1 MWVPESG
8 SGMQSPVAMAMV
20 MQSNLRAVGVNVTL
34 QTMEWGAYIAKLR
47 TKEQDLFALSWAAGS
62 EDPDMVMYPLFHS
75 SQWTPNGPNRAMYK
89 NEKFDA
95 LLARGAAR
103 SPIRPSARRCTA
115 RPSASWSRTPRGS
128 SWTTRS
134 RSPRPRSACRAS
146 SSTRASTSAWRRSAS
161 GSGGAGSVGPYLAR
175 RLLHLGPVLLGVSV
189 IVFMVLHL
197 APGDPAE
204 VMLGANANKED
215 LDRLRPSSGSTS
227 RCTSSTCTG
236 SATWLRGDLGRSLW
250 MKRPVLGEVLERFK
264 ATLLLTGSAL
274 LLSTLGGIALG
285 IASATRANSLLDR
298 LSGVA
303 SLFGASMPVFW
314 LGIVL
319 MVIFS
324 LWLGWLPASGMYAPY
339 GGGGLRD
346 LLAHLVLPAVTLAAA
361 SVTIIAR
368 LTRATMLETLGQDY
382 VRTARA
388 KGLGER
394 AVVLRHALK
403 NALIPIVTVVGVQAG
418 YLLGGAVLTETV
430 FAWPGV
436 GTLVVQGILARD
448 MPLVQGGVL
457 VIALSFVLVNLA
469 VDPLYA
475 WLDPRIRFE

>member
-1 MWVPESG
+1 MG
-8 SGMQSPVAMAMV
+8 
-20 MQSNLRAVGVNVTL
+20 R
-34 QTMEWGAYIAKLR
+34 
-47 TKEQDLFALSWAAGS
+47 F
-62 EDPDMVMYPLFHS
+62 
-75 SQWTPNGPNRAMYK
+75 
-89 NEKFDA
+89 
-95 LLARGAAR
+95 
-103 SPIRPSARRCTA
+103 
-115 RPSASWSRTPRGS
+115 
-128 SWTTRS
+128 
-134 RSPRPRSACRAS
+134 
-146 SSTRASTSAWRRSAS
+146 
-161 GSGGAGSVGPYLAR
+161 LAR
-175 RLLHLGPVLLGVSV
+175 RLLQLGPVLLGVSV
-189 IVFMVLHL
+189 IVFLVLHL

-215 LDRLRPSSGSTS
+215 LDRLRVQLGLDQPLHVQYVHWISHV
-227 RCTSSTCTG
+227 
-236 SATWLRGDLGRSLW
+236 ARGDLGRSIW

-264 ATLLLTGSAL
+264 ATLLLTGTAL
-274 LLSTLGGIALG
+274 FLSTLGGLALG
-285 IASATRANSLLDR
+285 IVSATRPNSLLDR
-298 LSGVA
+298 LSAVA

-319 MVIFS
+319 MVIFA

-339 GGGGLRD
+339 GGGDLKD
-346 LLAHLVLPAVTLAAA
+346 LLVHLVLPAVTLAAA

-394 AVVLRHALK
+394 PVVWRHALK

-448 MPLVQGGVL
+448 VPLVQGGVL

-469 VDPLYA
+469 VDTLYA
-475 WLDPRIRFE
+475 WLDPRIKFH

>member
-1 MWVPESG
+1 MG
-8 SGMQSPVAMAMV
+8 
-20 MQSNLRAVGVNVTL
+20 R
-34 QTMEWGAYIAKLR
+34 
-47 TKEQDLFALSWAAGS
+47 F
-62 EDPDMVMYPLFHS
+62 
-75 SQWTPNGPNRAMYK
+75 
-89 NEKFDA
+89 
-95 LLARGAAR
+95 
-103 SPIRPSARRCTA
+103 
-115 RPSASWSRTPRGS
+115 
-128 SWTTRS
+128 
-134 RSPRPRSACRAS
+134 
-146 SSTRASTSAWRRSAS
+146 
-161 GSGGAGSVGPYLAR
+161 LAR

-189 IVFMVLHL
+189 IVFLVLHL

-215 LDRLRPSSGSTS
+215 LDRLRVQLGLDQPFHVQYLAWIGHV
-227 RCTSSTCTG
+227 
-236 SATWLRGDLGRSLW
+236 ARGDLGRSIW

-264 ATLLLTGSAL
+264 ATLVLTGTAL
-274 LLSTLGGIALG
+274 FLSTLGGITLG
-285 IASATRANSLLDR
+285 IVSATRPNSLLDR
-298 LSGVA
+298 CSAIA

-361 SVTIIAR
+361 SITIIAR

-394 AVVLRHALK
+394 MVVWRHALK
-403 NALIPIVTVVGVQAG
+403 NALIPIVTVVGVQSG

-448 MPLVQGGVL
+448 VPLVQGGVL

-469 VDPLYA
+469 VDTLYA
-475 WLDPRIRFE
+475 WLDPRIKFQ

>member
-1 MWVPESG
+1 
-8 SGMQSPVAMAMV
+8 
-20 MQSNLRAVGVNVTL
+20 
-34 QTMEWGAYIAKLR
+34 
-47 TKEQDLFALSWAAGS
+47 
-62 EDPDMVMYPLFHS
+62 
-75 SQWTPNGPNRAMYK
+75 
-89 NEKFDA
+89 
-95 LLARGAAR
+95 
-103 SPIRPSARRCTA
+103 
-115 RPSASWSRTPRGS
+115 
-128 SWTTRS
+128 
-134 RSPRPRSACRAS
+134 
-146 SSTRASTSAWRRSAS
+146 
-161 GSGGAGSVGPYLAR
+161 VGPFLAR

-215 LDRLRPSSGSTS
+215 LARLRTQLGLDQPLHVQYLHWIGHV
-227 RCTSSTCTG
+227 
-236 SATWLRGDLGRSLW
+236 AQGDLGRSLW

-264 ATLLLTGSAL
+264 ATLLLTGTAL
-274 LLSTLGGIALG
+274 LLSTLGGVALG

-298 LSGVA
+298 LSAVA

-346 LLAHLVLPAVTLAAA
+346 LLSHLVLPAVTLAAA

-394 AVVLRHALK
+394 GVVWRHALK

-469 VDPLYA
+469 VDTLYA
-475 WLDPRIRFE
+475 WLDPRIKFN

>member
-1 MWVPESG
+1 
-8 SGMQSPVAMAMV
+8 
-20 MQSNLRAVGVNVTL
+20 VG
-34 QTMEWGAYIAKLR
+34 R
-47 TKEQDLFALSWAAGS
+47 F
-62 EDPDMVMYPLFHS
+62 
-75 SQWTPNGPNRAMYK
+75 
-89 NEKFDA
+89 
-95 LLARGAAR
+95 
-103 SPIRPSARRCTA
+103 
-115 RPSASWSRTPRGS
+115 
-128 SWTTRS
+128 
-134 RSPRPRSACRAS
+134 
-146 SSTRASTSAWRRSAS
+146 
-161 GSGGAGSVGPYLAR
+161 LAR

-189 IVFMVLHL
+189 IVFLVLHL

-215 LDRLRPSSGSTS
+215 LDRLRVQLGLDQPVHVQYL
-227 RCTSSTCTG
+227 
-236 SATWLRGDLGRSLW
+236 TWIGHVARGDLGRSIW

-264 ATLLLTGSAL
+264 ATLVLTGTAL
-274 LLSTLGGIALG
+274 FLSTLGGITLG
-285 IASATRANSLLDR
+285 IVSATRPNSLLDR
-298 LSGVA
+298 SSAVA

-361 SVTIIAR
+361 SITIIAR

-394 AVVLRHALK
+394 MVVWRHALK

-448 MPLVQGGVL
+448 VPLVQGGVL

-469 VDPLYA
+469 VDTLYA
-475 WLDPRIRFE
+475 WLDPRIKFQ

>member
-1 MWVPESG
+1 MG
-8 SGMQSPVAMAMV
+8 
-20 MQSNLRAVGVNVTL
+20 R
-34 QTMEWGAYIAKLR
+34 
-47 TKEQDLFALSWAAGS
+47 F
-62 EDPDMVMYPLFHS
+62 
-75 SQWTPNGPNRAMYK
+75 
-89 NEKFDA
+89 
-95 LLARGAAR
+95 
-103 SPIRPSARRCTA
+103 
-115 RPSASWSRTPRGS
+115 
-128 SWTTRS
+128 
-134 RSPRPRSACRAS
+134 
-146 SSTRASTSAWRRSAS
+146 
-161 GSGGAGSVGPYLAR
+161 LAR

-189 IVFMVLHL
+189 IVFLVLHL

-215 LDRLRPSSGSTS
+215 LDRLRVQLGLDQPLHVQYL
-227 RCTSSTCTG
+227 
-236 SATWLRGDLGRSLW
+236 TWIGHVARGDLGRSIW

-264 ATLLLTGSAL
+264 ATLVLTGTAL
-274 LLSTLGGIALG
+274 FLSTLGGITLG
-285 IASATRANSLLDR
+285 IVSATRANSLLDR
-298 LSGVA
+298 CSAVA

-361 SVTIIAR
+361 SITIIAR

-394 AVVLRHALK
+394 MVVWRHALK

-448 MPLVQGGVL
+448 VPLVQGGVL

-469 VDPLYA
+469 VDTLYA
-475 WLDPRIRFE
+475 WLDPRIKFQ